1 MKRCQ
6 GAATLESGKRKSWQG
21 YCRLQTLV
29 TPRKS
34 INKPLTHT
42 HIHTHSLPLSA
53 CPSLKAETDTH
64 KTM

>member
-21 YCRLQTLV
+21 YCRLLTLV